1 MSIIVVCTLH
11 NIWQVAVSRTQIPV
25 TAAKCATHELHTSLV
40 SRGYATFLHFNLR
53 LSDTQLCLNFWSH
66 IILT

>member
-25 TAAKCATHELHTSLV
+25 TAAKCATHELQTSLV
-40 SRGYATFLHFNLR
+40 SRGYATFLHFL
-53 LSDTQLCLNFWSH
+53 LLLGTSA
-66 IILT
+66 II